1 MKDISRLENT
11 ILKIDYDFY
20 NYGTGDTYVVG
31 DMYIH
36 KTLGYVYLCTS
47 ITPNNRAWWTY
58 QDTSFKGAQG
68 DSYTITDADYD
79 AIATVVLG
87 KLTAAESVSV

>member
-1 MKDISRLENT
+1 
-11 ILKIDYDFY
+11 
-20 NYGTGDTYVVG
+20 
-31 DMYIH
+31 MYIH

-58 QDTSFKGAQG
+58 QGTTLKGAKGDKG
-68 DSYTITDADYD
+68 DSYTITNADYN
-79 AIATVVLG
+79 AIATIVLS